1 MEIIGIETA
10 TYEKTLKEIENFLDT
25 IDNQEVC
32 LILKIAP
39 RTLQNLR
46 DTDQISYSQ
55 IGKKIY
61 YKKEDIQ
68 KFIEKHNSHEQSNH
82 TR

>member
-1 MEIIGIETA
+1 MIDGMNGRYISQVPDDALPEMAHKIVDDAIKNGGL
-10 TYEKTLKEIENFLDT
+10 TLMD
-25 IDNQEVC
+25 
-32 LILKIAP
+32 
-39 RTLQNLR
+39 
-46 DTDQISYSQ
+46 
-55 IGKKIY
+55 GKIY